1 MIRLLISA
9 PASGCGKTAV
19 ACALLRVLC
28 ERGFSPCAFKCG
40 PDYIDPMFHRAVLGV
55 ESHNLDLF
63 LGDDRQVR
71 TLFARSCRGH
81 GAAVVEGAM
90 GFYDGLG
97 GVSTRAGAW
106 ELAVTL
112 ALPVLL
118 VLPVRGAGLTLAAQ
132 LRGLRDFRPDSRI
145 AGVMLNECSSAL
157 YRTLAPMLERET
169 GLPVL
174 GCLPKL
180 EAARIESRHLGLLTA
195 QEIADLDGRISL
207 LARALEENAD
217 LPRLLA
223 LFDGPAPESEALPAA
238 KPPRCRIA
246 VARDEAFC
254 FCYAETLETLSALGA
269 EPVFFSPLHD
279 AALPEHIGGLYL
291 PGGYPELHA
300 ARLSENIPM
309 RTAVA
314 RAVQGGLPTVAECGG
329 YLYLTE
335 ALFSP
340 EGGRFP
346 MAAVL
351 PGEAKNTGGL
361 RRFGYAELLAQE
373 DSLLFRAGERFPV
386 HAFHYWD
393 ASVSGSA
400 FRLEKPLSGR
410 SWCEGFA
417 GKNLYAAFPHLYFA
431 GAPLLAERFVR
442 AAMEYGDKHEPA

>member
-71 TLFARSCRGH
+71 TLFARSC
-81 GAAVVEGAM
+81 
-90 GFYDGLG
+90 YDGLG

-238 KPPRCRIA
+238 GPPRCRIA

-291 PGGYPELHA
+291 PH
-300 ARLSENIPM
+300 
-309 RTAVA
+309 
-314 RAVQGGLPTVAECGG
+314 
-329 YLYLTE
+329 
-335 ALFSP
+335 
-340 EGGRFP
+340 GGR
-346 MAAVL
+346 
-351 PGEAKNTGGL
+351 PGGTGGAAHGGGV
-361 RRFGYAELLAQE
+361 RRL
-373 DSLLFRAGERFPV
+373 PV
-386 HAFHYWD
+386 SDGGAF
-393 ASVSGSA
+393 
-400 FRLEKPLSGR
+400 LSGGQAF
-410 SWCEGFA
+410 SHGGCPA
-417 GKNLYAAFPHLYFA
+417 GRGEEHGRAAPLRLCGAA
-431 GAPLLAERFVR
+431 GAGGQSALSCGR
-442 AAMEYGDKHEPA
+442 ALPRP